1 MTDPP
6 MVVNGWQAL
15 VVITPSIM
23 AFLGTLVTIYFT
35 YRLRV
40 EVNHRLT
47 ELVEVTDRSA
57 RAEGMVEGTRTTR
70 EAIASQSRSQRDDQ
84 IVKDK
89 IQFGEPDPDHSGI
102 RRS

>member
-6 MVVNGWQAL
+6 MISNGWQAL
-15 VVITPSIM
+15 VVITPSVM

-57 RAEGMVEGTRTTR
+57 RAEGMVEGTRLSR
-70 EAIASQSRSQRDDQ
+70 EASASQSLQQRIDQ
-84 IVKDK
+84 RASDK
-89 IQFGEPDPDHSGI
+89 EEFGEPDPDHSGI